1 MIHEE
6 ADVAQIPCHV
16 LYQGSDVLLLRAAA
30 RSLDSASVPWPDP
43 ADSEELRTWLV
54 KAWEDPV
61 LREAVACASP
71 SLALR
76 ADRIAAGQGVPAR
89 QVRSAAVALARYQLR
104 AAGRPTPF
112 GLFAGVAGARFGG
125 SALARFG
132 EAHRAAARCDA
143 AWLLSV
149 IERCEACA
157 PLAGRLSVVFSS
169 LAVGG
174 FPGPGG
180 VRRGCRLRARCQDPL
195 VDSAQ
200 FGARLDAELVD
211 EDPACPLVGVQRLGP
226 PADGRQREHELGM
239 EPFLQRVAGR
249 HVQQMRC

>member
-1 MIHEE
+1 MI
-6 ADVAQIPCHV
+6 
-16 LYQGSDVLLLRAAA
+16 YQGGDVLLLRAAA
-30 RSLDSASVPWPDP
+30 RPLDSAFAPWPDP
-43 ADSEELRTWLV
+43 ADSEELRAWLV
-54 KAWEDPV
+54 KAWQDPV

-76 ADRIAAGQGVPAR
+76 ADRIAAGRGVPAR

-125 SALARFG
+125 SALVRFG

-157 PLAGRLSVVFSS
+157 PLFA
-169 LAVGG
+169 A
-174 FPGPGG
+174 
-180 VRRGCRLRARCQDPL
+180 A
-195 VDSAQ
+195 
-200 FGARLDAELVD
+200 
-211 EDPACPLVGVQRLGP
+211 
-226 PADGRQREHELGM
+226 
-239 EPFLQRVAGR
+239 
-249 HVQQMRC
+249 

>member
-1 MIHEE
+1 M
-6 ADVAQIPCHV
+6 AQIPRHV
-16 LYQGSDVLLLRAAA
+16 RYQSSDVLLLRAAA
-30 RSLDSASVPWPDP
+30 RSLDSASGPWPDP
-43 ADSEELRTWLV
+43 ADSEELRKWLV

-61 LREAVACASP
+61 LRGAVACASP

-76 ADRIAAGQGVPAR
+76 ADRIAAGRGVPAR

-149 IERCEACA
+149 MNAARPA
-157 PLAGRLSVVFSS
+157 RRSS
-169 LAVGG
+169 A
-174 FPGPGG
+174 
-180 VRRGCRLRARCQDPL
+180 A
-195 VDSAQ
+195 
-200 FGARLDAELVD
+200 
-211 EDPACPLVGVQRLGP
+211 
-226 PADGRQREHELGM
+226 
-239 EPFLQRVAGR
+239 
-249 HVQQMRC
+249 

>member
-1 MIHEE
+1 MWPRSAITRS
-6 ADVAQIPCHV
+6 I
-16 LYQGSDVLLLRAAA
+16 RAVMSFCCAPPPA
-30 RSLDSASVPWPDP
+30 RWTRPLVPWPDP

-76 ADRIAAGQGVPAR
+76 ADRIAAGLGVPAR

-169 LAVGG
+169 LAVLHAGKWEVPAG
-174 FPGPGG
+174 PDRQVIRDSPAVRAVRDASQAPVQDQRPG
-180 VRRGCRLRARCQDPL
+180 
-195 VDSAQ
+195 
-200 FGARLDAELVD
+200 
-211 EDPACPLVGVQRLGP
+211 
-226 PADGRQREHELGM
+226 
-239 EPFLQRVAGR
+239 
-249 HVQQMRC
+249 